1 LFTTVVKVDVC
12 HATGSTN
19 NPYVLIT
26 VAIHSVDDA
35 TGLNG
40 HGEHADDAWMSF
52 VFEDVTYPGQNE
64 DLFGTIIDDNCNLII
79 PPTDTPI
86 PPTPTFTFTPEL
98 PTPTFTFT
106 PEPPTPTFTPT
117 STNVPPTST
126 NVPPTSTNEPPT
138 PTLTYAP
145 TYTPTGTWIPPT
157 ATHTATSTLIPPTST
172 NIPPTSTA
180 TRVPTLTPT
189 MTATIPPRPTLVPTL
204 TPTNPTSPTNTP
216 FPPKAAN
223 ASDNIVYPGQRL
235 GNMVAGD
242 FIFDLYQGV
251 KALDGSLMLPSFN
264 KGAALYNHVVW
275 VHRLWNVGWLN
286 IEIGDVVVIND
297 ASYKVTKT
305 SYIDYGV
312 YPVTNSGIE
321 YIATCYSAAGDW
333 VGVQLYKVELI
344 RSNHR

>member
-1 LFTTVVKVDVC
+1 V
-12 HATGSTN
+12 
-19 NPYVLIT
+19 
-26 VAIHSVDDA
+26 
-35 TGLNG
+35 
-40 HGEHADDAWMSF
+40 
-52 VFEDVTYPGQNE
+52 
-64 DLFGTIIDDNCNLII
+64 
-79 PPTDTPI
+79 PPT
-86 PPTPTFTFTPEL
+86 L
-98 PTPTFTFT
+98 
-106 PEPPTPTFTPT
+106 TPTFTPT
-117 STNVPPTST
+117 F
-126 NVPPTSTNEPPT
+126 T
-138 PTLTYAP
+138 PTL
-145 TYTPTGTWIPPT
+145 IP
-157 ATHTATSTLIPPTST
+157 TLI
-172 NIPPTSTA
+172 
-180 TRVPTLTPT
+180 PTLTP
-189 MTATIPPRPTLVPTL
+189 IDPTE
-204 TPTNPTSPTNTP
+204 TP

-251 KALDGSLMLPSFN
+251 KALDGSLMLPSYN

-275 VHRLWNVGWLN
+275 VHRLWKVGWLN

-333 VGVQLYKVELI
+333 TGVQLYKVELI

>member
-1 LFTTVVKVDVC
+1 
-12 HATGSTN
+12 
-19 NPYVLIT
+19 
-26 VAIHSVDDA
+26 
-35 TGLNG
+35 
-40 HGEHADDAWMSF
+40 
-52 VFEDVTYPGQNE
+52 
-64 DLFGTIIDDNCNLII
+64 
-79 PPTDTPI
+79 
-86 PPTPTFTFTPEL
+86 
-98 PTPTFTFT
+98 
-106 PEPPTPTFTPT
+106 
-117 STNVPPTST
+117 
-126 NVPPTSTNEPPT
+126 
-138 PTLTYAP
+138 
-145 TYTPTGTWIPPT
+145 
-157 ATHTATSTLIPPTST
+157 
-172 NIPPTSTA
+172 
-180 TRVPTLTPT
+180 
-189 MTATIPPRPTLVPTL
+189 VPTL